1 MLLPQTLLVALPLL
15 LLQASPTSY
24 QQEIEQW
31 RHRYEAALRA
41 DDGWLTLAG
50 LFWLREGE
58 NTVGT
63 GGKNSFVLPKGSAPI
78 LAGIF
83 EFRDGTTSFQ
93 PAVGANFTLNGQP
106 LGSRVTLKPDSSGSP
121 DVLRLKDL
129 SMFVIQRAN
138 RFGIRLKDKN
148 SATRKAFSG
157 LKYFPVQEQYRVEAR
172 FLPYDT
178 PKKIAVPNIL
188 GDTEEEPSP
197 GYVEFTL
204 NGQKCQLDP
213 VSAGDELFFIFRD
226 LTSGKETY
234 PSGRFLYT
242 GLPKNGEVVLD
253 FNKAVNPPCA
263 FTPFAT
269 CPLPPKQNHLPIRVE
284 AGELR
289 YGH

>member
-1 MLLPQTLLVALPLL
+1 MLMRQNLLVTFPLL
-15 LLQASPTSY
+15 LLQASFTSY

-50 LFWLREGE
+50 LFWLKEGE
-58 NTVGT
+58 NTIGT
-63 GGKNSFVLPKGSAPI
+63 DRKNSFVLPKGSAPI
-78 LAGIF
+78 LAGSF
-83 EFRDGTTSFQ
+83 EFHDSTTSFQ

-121 DVLRLKDL
+121 DVLRLNDL
-129 SMFVIQRAN
+129 TMFVIQRGN

-148 SATRKAFSG
+148 SATRKAFAG
-157 LKYFPVQEQYRVEAR
+157 LRYFPVQAPYRVKAR
-172 FLPYDT
+172 FIAYDS
-178 PKKIAVPNIL
+178 PKNIAVPNIL

-197 GYVEFTL
+197 GYLEFTL
-204 NGQKCQLDP
+204 DGQKCRLDP
-213 VSAGDELFFIFRD
+213 VSEGDQLFLIFRD

-234 PSGRFLYT
+234 PSGRFLHT

-269 CPLPPKQNHLPIRVE
+269 CPLPPKRNHLPVRIE

>member
-93 PAVGANFTLNGQP
+93 PAVGANFPLNGRP

-121 DVLRLKDL
+121 DVLRLNDL

-172 FLPYDT
+172 FLPYDP

-204 NGQKCQLDP
+204 SGQKCRLDP

-242 GLPKNGEVVLD
+242 DLPKNGEVVLD